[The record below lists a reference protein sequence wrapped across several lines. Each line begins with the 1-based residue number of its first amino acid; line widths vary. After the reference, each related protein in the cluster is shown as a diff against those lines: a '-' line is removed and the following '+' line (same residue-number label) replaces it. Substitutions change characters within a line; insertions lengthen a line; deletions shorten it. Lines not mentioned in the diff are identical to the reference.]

1 VAGDSNDNPEG
12 NIMQVKDQL
21 GLAGKTVLVLGG
33 GQGNGAATCHRFA
46 DAGANVAIVDLDI
59 GLAEKVAGEV
69 RERGVKAVA
78 LTGDVRKP
86 AECARL
92 IEEATRHIGVP
103 DCLITIIGQATMKP
117 ILDLTPED
125 IERDLDINLRFF
137 VYSAQA
143 FARALIAAGKPGT
156 IAGLSSV
163 DGIFGSPVH
172 AAYGFAKAGL
182 INFIKSAATEWADHG
197 IRVNCVAP
205 GAIVTPR
212 VPDSDDRRRVMK
224 NSMIPLRR
232 SGQPPE
238 IAGALLFLS
247 SDLSSYVTGQT
258 LPVDGGWTAGNY
270 FDAGRDT
277 TGMIMD
283 NGKKF

>member
-1 VAGDSNDNPEG
+1 
-12 NIMQVKDQL
+12 MKDQL

-33 GQGNGAATCHRFA
+33 GQGNGEATCLRFA

-59 GLAEKVAGEV
+59 GLAEKVATDV
-69 RERGVKAVA
+69 RSRGVKAVA
-78 LTGDVRKP
+78 LTGDVRQP

-92 IEEATRHIGVP
+92 MEETARHLAVP

-117 ILDLTPED
+117 ILDLTQED

-137 VYSAQA
+137 VYASQA
-143 FARALIAAGKPGT
+143 FARALIAAGKGGT

-182 INFIKSAATEWADHG
+182 ISYIKSAATEWADHG

-212 VPDSDDRRRVMK
+212 VPDSEARQQVMQ

-232 SGQPPE
+232 SGQPSE

-270 FDAGRDT
+270 FNAQRST
-277 TGMIMD
+277 FGMIMD